1 MDFGED
7 HPREHFFL
15 GDVVETDGRPWDCC
29 PRTFLKGALAALEQ
43 HAGLLLVSAFEQ
55 EFYYEGADERL
66 GSAYSLDAMRRQS
79 IFGEV
84 FVSALHK
91 AGVEPESYLPE
102 YGPRQYEVTYAPAAG
117 VTSADRAVV
126 VRERARAAARILGH
140 RISFSPAVTPDIVG
154 NGVHVH
160 MSLVD
165 PSGRPVMY
173 DAGAPHGLSETG
185 GRFVAGILHH
195 AAALC
200 AVTAPS
206 VISYLRLV
214 PHRWS
219 AAWTNA
225 GFRDREACVRICPV
239 LESTGTPIAP
249 QFNIEFRAADATASP
264 YLALGA
270 LVYAGLDGILQK
282 MPTPSVTTTDPGL
295 LDEQERASRG
305 FRRLPQSL
313 DEALDAFAAD
323 EATRAWFPPALHAAY
338 LAAQAV
344 RAEPDGGPGPRRT
357 LPSLQGGLLK
367 LPRARVRVPPKLG
380 DHVIGGQGTAVASE
394 QGERA
399 FVSLRREGGAGI
411 RHADRPVAAVGRVPD
426 RMVDALI
433 GEQTGHD
440 QMLDLKIAEQIVA
453 AGRVEEA
460 R

>member
-1 MDFGED
+1 MQRQHLVMFCYCDIAGQVRGKGFPVSQLAKRLRTGIGWTPTNIMLTAFGPIAESPWGPFGDLLLLPDPATQVDVEFGED

-15 GDVVETDGRPWDCC
+15 GDVVQTNGQPWDCC

-43 HAGLLLVSAFEQ
+43 QAGLRLVSAFEQ

-66 GSAYSLDAMRRQS
+66 GSAYSLDAMRRHS

-84 FVSALHK
+84 FVSALQR

-102 YGPRQYEVTYAPAAG
+102 YGPRQYEVTYAPAVG
-117 VTSADRAVV
+117 VTSADRAVI
-126 VRERARAAARILGH
+126 VRELARAAARVLGH

-165 PSGRPVMY
+165 LSGRPLMY
-173 DAGAPHGLSETG
+173 DADAPHGLSETG
-185 GRFVAGILHH
+185 GRFVSGILHH

-239 LESTGTPIAP
+239 LESTGAPIAP

-264 YLALGA
+264 YLTLGA

-282 MPTPSVTTTDPGL
+282 MPAPSVTTTDPGL

-305 FRRLPQSL
+305 IRPLPQSL
-313 DEALDAFAAD
+313 DEALGAFAAD
-323 EATRAWFPPALHAAY
+323 EAMRAWFPPALHAAY
-338 LAAQAV
+338 LAHKRCELGLMADV
-344 RAEPDGGPGPRRT
+344 DRDERCRRY
-357 LPSLQGGLLK
+357 
-367 LPRARVRVPPKLG
+367 
-380 DHVIGGQGTAVASE
+380 SE
-394 QGERA
+394 A
-399 FVSLRREGGAGI
+399 Y
-411 RHADRPVAAVGRVPD
+411 
-426 RMVDALI
+426 
-433 GEQTGHD
+433 
-440 QMLDLKIAEQIVA
+440 
-453 AGRVEEA
+453 
-460 R
+460 